1 MNQPAAPVPPAARST
16 RRPGS
21 SISFYVWTAVVLAAA
36 VVIVVI
42 SWHARGGTADP
53 TDVTPG
59 HRLSHTTVV
68 LDSAILVFREG
79 LETILVLAA
88 IMASFLGANTVYRRP
103 VVVGGWAA
111 IGAGIATWF
120 GVIWLIGQFSG
131 SELSIQAA
139 TGIPAL
145 IVLLIVMNWF
155 FHKVY
160 WTGWISHHHKRRRM
174 LLSADAETNQRRMLL
189 GLGLLGF
196 TSVYRECFE
205 IVIFLQN
212 LREIYGS
219 GVVLEGVVIG
229 LLFTGAIG
237 VLTFALHQRLPYRR
251 LLIITG
257 VLLLFVLLVQVGEQ
271 VNEMQLAGWIGTT
284 EIHWLNIP
292 GWMGTWLSL
301 FNNYETFIGQGLALL
316 LVVGSYVLAQ
326 YLRVWRPRRRGAQPA
341 RLAEELPVA
350 PADIAVGH
358 RQARQSGA
366 RRCRRG
372 SESCGC
378 PGRRVGAPAARC
390 ARPPARRR
398 TRPLGGRV
406 RWPAGRGRT
415 TPARSGGSCR
425 GRAAG
430 R

>member
-1 MNQPAAPVPPAARST
+1 VNQPAAPVPPAT
-16 RRPGS
+16 RTGRRAGAS
-21 SISFYVWTAVVLAAA
+21 LSFYVWTALVLAAA
-36 VVIVVI
+36 VAIVVI
-42 SWHARGGTADP
+42 SWHAKGGTADP
-53 TDVTPG
+53 TNLPPG

-68 LDSAILVFREG
+68 LNSAILVFREG

-103 VVVGGWAA
+103 VVAGGGLAL
-111 IGAGIATWF
+111 GAGVATWF

-160 WTGWISHHHKRRRM
+160 WTGWISHHHKRRRS
-174 LLSADAETNQRRMLL
+174 LLGADADTNRRRMLF
-189 GLGLLGF
+189 GLALLGF

-212 LREIYGS
+212 LRQIYGA

-229 LLFTGAIG
+229 LLFTGAVG

-257 VLLLFVLLVQVGEQ
+257 VLLLFVLLVQVGEE
-271 VNEMQLAGWIGTT
+271 VNEMQLAGWISTT
-284 EIHWLNIP
+284 PISGLTIT

-301 FNNYETFIGQGLALL
+301 FNNWETFIGQGLALL

-341 RLAEELPVA
+341 SLARDLPAQPADLAVA
-350 PADIAVGH
+350 PKSNG
-358 RQARQSGA
+358 QAL
-366 RRCRRG
+366 
-372 SESCGC
+372 
-378 PGRRVGAPAARC
+378 
-390 ARPPARRR
+390 
-398 TRPLGGRV
+398 TI
-406 RWPAGRGRT
+406 
-415 TPARSGGSCR
+415 
-425 GRAAG
+425 
-430 R
+430 